1 MHSLSERIVVS
12 CRRNWRLL
20 RSYIGREREEDPV
33 LHKTVC
39 ATGALAT
46 MNTGSTVL
54 GRCSWEDD
62 LPQER
67 CELEPP
73 RVAAPPH
80 GVPAEQADT
89 AN

>member
-1 MHSLSERIVVS
+1 MHSLSESRVVS

-20 RSYIGREREEDPV
+20 RCYIGGEREQDPV
-33 LHKTVC
+33 VYKTVC

-67 CELEPP
+67 CELEPH
-73 RVAAPPH
+73 RVAAPPPA
-80 GVPAEQADT
+80 VPALEADT

>member
-1 MHSLSERIVVS
+1 MHSLSESIVVS
-12 CRRNWRLL
+12 GRRNWRLL

-33 LHKTVC
+33 LYKTVG

-46 MNTGSTVL
+46 LNTGSTVL